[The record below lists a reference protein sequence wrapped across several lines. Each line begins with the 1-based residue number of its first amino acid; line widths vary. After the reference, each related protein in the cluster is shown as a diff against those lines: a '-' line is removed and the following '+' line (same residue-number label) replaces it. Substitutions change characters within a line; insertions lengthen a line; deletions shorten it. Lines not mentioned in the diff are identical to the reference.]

1 MKIRIVNHYAGVNPC
16 SSSPVA
22 RLEITGSPDEVQSLI
37 LNSSCFLPIVEDASD
52 AGKIRLFLKSLD
64 SELLDQPNQWFLQW
78 FHLFLRWTGLVQ
90 LQPLESI
97 VVPRSEVE
105 NDCCCLLALHCF
117 VDDRPRL
124 LALLNWSLD
133 AWAWCLN
140 GEVTSMQMV
149 ASLRERF
156 LSFYRQPAKAS
167 FIAMAMHLA
176 SQSSCL
182 DVYYRDGDYF
192 IRAGIG
198 AAFRQIS
205 QKITDL
211 TSTWGLH
218 VAKNKLATKQL
229 LFNAGLPVA
238 SGGVVAGLAEALD
251 VSTRLGYPL
260 VLKPLAADQ
269 GIGVVTAIRNAEE
282 LEHAWKIA
290 SEHGNLALLEKHIP
304 GKDFRFLVVKGKLIA
319 ALERIPGGVVGDGIS
334 DVEALIKQE
343 NERRSANPVTVEGG
357 ADLQFVPL
365 DWDDEAK
372 AMLLR
377 QGLGIGFI
385 PQSGQYVRLRYSANF
400 SVGGTV
406 RECMGE
412 LHPFNVFL
420 LEKAAAL
427 SRLDI
432 VGIDVIAPSMATP
445 LPANGGVICEM
456 NGMPGVLPHMLAEPH
471 RALMAEFA
479 DLLLGQSVKVP
490 VVAVIG
496 SETEVFVEQL
506 ESAMLPVEPGLMI
519 AGRNGL
525 RQAGQLLRPVD
536 ASKLAVQR
544 LAFQDLSAKAYLLQ
558 LDASDLAIN
567 GLACTQLDLLVLADP
582 RDDFLPEPQRSWLFR
597 CAKQV
602 LPLNSPSGHELSDA
616 GSLALVAAA
625 RVLAQAGRPVQ
636 GQ

>member
-22 RLEITGSPDEVQSLI
+22 RLEIAGSPDSVQKLI
-37 LNSSCFLPIVEDASD
+37 LNSSCLSPIVADSKD
-52 AGKIRLFLKSLD
+52 AGKIRSFLTSVD
-64 SELLDQPNQWFLQW
+64 PELLAQPNQWFLRW
-78 FHLFLRWTGLVQ
+78 FQLLPHWTGLFQ
-90 LQPLESI
+90 LQSPELI
-97 VVPRSEVE
+97 AVPSSEME
-105 NDCCCLLALHCF
+105 NDGCYRLALPCF
-117 VDDRPRL
+117 FDDRPRL
-124 LALLNWSLD
+124 LSLLNWSLD
-133 AWAWCLN
+133 AWSWCLN
-140 GEVTSMQMV
+140 GEVTSMQVV

-156 LSFYRQPAKAS
+156 LSLHRQPAKAS
-167 FIAMAMHLA
+167 FIAIAQYLA
-176 SQSSCL
+176 NSGRCL
-182 DVYYRDGDYF
+182 DVYYRDGNYWL
-192 IRAGIG
+192 RVGIG
-198 AAFRQIS
+198 AAFRQVS

-211 TSTWGLH
+211 TSAWGLQ
-218 VAKNKLATKQL
+218 VTKNKLATKQL

-238 SGGVVAGLAEALD
+238 PGGVVAGLAEALD

-269 GIGVVTAIRNAEE
+269 GLGVVTAIRNAEE
-282 LEHAWKIA
+282 LEHAWQIA
-290 SEHGNLALLEKHIP
+290 SEHGNLGLLEKHIP
-304 GKDFRFLVVKGKLIA
+304 GKDFRFLVVNGTLIA
-319 ALERIPGGVVGDGIS
+319 ALERIPGGVVGDGIR

-343 NERRSANPVTVEGG
+343 NESRSTHPVAVEGG
-357 ADLQFVPL
+357 ADLKFVPL

-372 AMLLR
+372 AMLSR
-377 QGLGIGFI
+377 QGLGISFI
-385 PQSGQYVRLRYSANF
+385 PESGQYVRLRYSANF

-445 LPANGGVICEM
+445 LSASGGVICEM
-456 NGMPGVLPHMLAEPH
+456 NGMPGLLPHMLAEPR
-471 RALMAEFA
+471 RALMAELA

-496 SETEVFVEQL
+496 SEADAFIEKL
-506 ESAMLPVEPGLMI
+506 ESALLPVEPGLMI
-519 AGRNGL
+519 ARRNGL

-558 LDASDLAIN
+558 LDASDLTAN
-567 GLACTQLDLLVLADP
+567 GLACPQLDLLVLADP
-582 RDDFLPEPQRSWLFR
+582 CDDFLPEPLRIWLCS
-597 CAKQV
+597 CAQQV
-602 LPLNSPSGHELSDA
+602 IELNSPPGDELSDA
-616 GSLALVAAA
+616 GSLALVAAV
-625 RVLAQAGRPVQ
+625 RVLAQAGRPSQ
-636 GQ
+636 GS